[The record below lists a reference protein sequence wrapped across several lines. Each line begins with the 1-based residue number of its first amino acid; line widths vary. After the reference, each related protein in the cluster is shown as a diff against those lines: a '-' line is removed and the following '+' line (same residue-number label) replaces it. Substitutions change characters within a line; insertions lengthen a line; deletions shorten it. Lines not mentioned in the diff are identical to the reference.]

1 MKNINPDT
9 FCPSL
14 WYHMR
19 ILPSGKM
26 RFCRWGFSKDYMKSD
41 LTQENFLEYFQN
53 EMSTVRTDMIQGKQI
68 PACHDCQLMESY
80 GKVSGR
86 ERQLLKVGIQRNNFD
101 KTFRSSP
108 FYSEFQKSADNNGH
122 TDLWPQDWQIDLGNQ
137 CNSNCIFCTPEY
149 SSKLG
154 AELKKLGLV
163 NYKKPAS
170 NWSNN
175 DAAVDQ
181 FVDMLAKSKKLAF
194 LHFVGGEPM
203 VIPGFKK
210 ILKKLVERGLNKTVS
225 MGFTTNLTLWDESI
239 IDLLSQYK
247 EVNLGMSLECFDKIN
262 DYVRYPSKIHQVKD
276 ILEKFL
282 LASKNKNWLKSLRIT
297 PTVFSVPHLVGV
309 YEYAYSKNISVESCN
324 FLDEPAHMRMSILP
338 MNIRTKFADQIQQWI
353 DSKNLPLGEATIN
366 YRDPNL
372 VRKSILED
380 AQSYVDYIRNAPEET
395 HRITDTVDYIK
406 KLETLRG
413 NTILDYVSPEYEKLL
428 RSAGY

>member
-170 NWSNN
+170 NWSND

-239 IDLLSQYK
+239 IDLLSQYQ

-262 DYVRYPSKIHQVKD
+262 DYVRYPSKIDQVKD

-338 MNIRTKFADQIQQWI
+338 MNIRTKFANQIQQWI

>member
-108 FYSEFQKSADNNGH
+108 FYNEFQKSADNNGH

-170 NWSNN
+170 NWSND

-239 IDLLSQYK
+239 IDLLSQYQ

-262 DYVRYPSKIHQVKD
+262 DYVRYPSKIDQVKD

-338 MNIRTKFADQIQQWI
+338 MNIRTKFANQIQQWI